1 MMLVPSRAGG
11 GEAPGSPRVLRALA
25 ALGRSAGRRGAP
37 RDLERRIAA
46 AGRPGGFGPRELMA
60 AKLAGALVS
69 GLVGA
74 PLSAAMPGRLGL
86 LAMVA
91 APVAGFLAPDLWL
104 ERRARERARAVRRQ
118 LPALLDLLR
127 VTCLL
132 HTSDAAD
139 DLLCVDL

>member
-91 APVAGFLAPDLWL
+91 APVAGFLAPASTVTRSRSSSAGSC
-104 ERRARERARAVRRQ
+104 RRTA
-118 LPALLDLLR
+118 
-127 VTCLL
+127 
-132 HTSDAAD
+132 
-139 DLLCVDL
+139 